1 MNQISKINLGG
12 VDYDIRDNSKL
23 TPIAY
28 ADLVSLRDNG
38 NLVVG
43 SFYRIT
49 DYITTTAQEN
59 TQSAGHPF
67 DVIVLALSENT
78 LSEEAYAIQSER
90 DTDGYFAESN
100 LSAWKLWYSLD
111 NDTERFAW
119 ADEVNG
125 KGVIYRMID
134 EWNNDVPYDFKN
146 IQYEDK
152 PGFTY
157 TQWGK
162 ASYFSRS
169 ESLDKVIDG
178 VQYYGYTTVDTPIAW
193 SEGKCWI
200 TDAEPST
207 TSSLY
212 NQDGSAISYG
222 GSIISV
228 TIEYRKYYTFAEAND
243 LKGGCFSNEVKSYLK
258 MGAQNLNKIRFGEGC
273 HSNSFGNNCHSN
285 SFGDSCYYNS
295 FGNNCDSNS
304 FGNDCNSNSFG
315 NDCNSNSFGNYCYS
329 NSFGNDCNS
338 NSFGDSCYYNS
349 FGNNCDSNSFGNNC
363 HSNSF
368 GNYCYSNSFGNDC
381 NSNSFGNYCNSNS
394 FGNYCYSNSFG
405 DSCNSNSFG
414 DSCYYNSFG
423 NNCDSNS
430 FGDSCDSNSFG
441 NYCNSN
447 SFHGATSEDKGHY
460 YKNNHLGDGVQ
471 NCGFTNSATA
481 SSSQRVQNYDV
492 AQGLSGKTIAVT
504 RNLAYETKVALT
516 TSGELKMFNL
526 ADLA

>member
-273 HSNSFGNNCHSN
+273 HSNSFGN
-285 SFGDSCYYNS
+285 D
-295 FGNNCDSNS
+295 
-304 FGNDCNSNSFG
+304 
-315 NDCNSNSFGNYCYS
+315 
-329 NSFGNDCNS
+329 
-338 NSFGDSCYYNS
+338 
-349 FGNNCDSNSFGNNC
+349 
-363 HSNSF
+363 
-368 GNYCYSNSFGNDC
+368 
-381 NSNSFGNYCNSNS
+381 
-394 FGNYCYSNSFG
+394 
-405 DSCNSNSFG
+405 
-414 DSCYYNSFG
+414 
-423 NNCDSNS
+423 
-430 FGDSCDSNSFG
+430 
-441 NYCNSN
+441 CNSN